1 MPAIGTMAGTECGS
15 PVTLVRTNNGCMN
28 NNFSIPF
35 PVDNY
40 QGAGSATG
48 TLPTIVIVPTWTQT
62 TQSLFSASRPKPWI
76 YYDGALDPDS
86 PRFLQDYVYCPD
98 RAFIQSQ
105 MADALDGVRADF
117 DGSGRPAKDFQK
129 KSSAAGFFT
138 KFEFRTRAPAPKQ
151 TTMGKYSWLDKPFTN
166 NTLPMAPPPSPDKR
180 AFRNQIIN
188 TMNHVERG
196 WDFFDKY

>member
-1 MPAIGTMAGTECGS
+1 MYRE
-15 PVTLVRTNNGCMN
+15 RYYYNN
-28 NNFSIPF
+28 
-35 PVDNY
+35 
-40 QGAGSATG
+40 
-48 TLPTIVIVPTWTQT
+48 T
-62 TQSLFSASRPKPWI
+62 TQKVSWDGVQAFLRWQGPSRL
-76 YYDGALDPDS
+76 AL
-86 PRFLQDYVYCPD
+86 
-98 RAFIQSQ
+98 A
-105 MADALDGVRADF
+105 ADAFEAPWHTYGPYPVHTPIQRNPTMLYYNVAYL